1 MQTDGYDKELLK
13 IERSLHEEF
22 SNKTR
27 VMIMSTEVDLVANNI
42 LDADA
47 DFYLASKGYKIS
59 NLHNSSRHNGKII
72 GVEYNPYMR
81 KSM

>member
-1 MQTDGYDKELLK
+1 MQTDGYDQELLK

-27 VMIMSTEVDLVANNI
+27 VMMMSVEVDMVANKI

-59 NLHNSSRHNGKII
+59 NFYII
-72 GVEYNPYMR
+72 QHV
-81 KSM
+81 